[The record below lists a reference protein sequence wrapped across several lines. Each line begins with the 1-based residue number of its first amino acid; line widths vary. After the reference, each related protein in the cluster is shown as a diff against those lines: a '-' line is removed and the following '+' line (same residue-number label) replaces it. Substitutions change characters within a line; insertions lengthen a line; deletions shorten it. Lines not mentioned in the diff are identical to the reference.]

1 MNLHSDTALPC
12 AGWQGPAE
20 RRQSRLRWSLF
31 LWDLIFPT
39 RSQRVTPTVSGV
51 VLIGLALAIGSAA
64 YNASN
69 NILFITLSLLLA
81 CLILS
86 GVMSWFNLRGVRWRL
101 LVPRPLRAGQEAPV
115 TLDLWNRK
123 PLVPTYGLWFEL
135 MARPVPHGPQRP
147 EATIRA
153 TSGQIRAAFARLE
166 QITERTVLPQRE
178 RLDPGSQARL
188 DWLFTPARRGLVRVE
203 LTSVGSLFPFGF
215 LRKSHG
221 TRLRHEAI
229 VWPAPVDY
237 RFTRAAATPRQAEG
251 ARIARPGA
259 SNDLL
264 ALRRYQSGDSHRL
277 IHWKAS
283 ARLRQLMIRQF
294 AAESTEVY
302 FLRIETPPGRWQREE
317 QFELMCSF
325 AATLAEDLFT
335 EARLAGG
342 VINAGNPIAIRRVQD
357 LELFLDQLAVL
368 EREAA
373 DRGPEAAEK
382 VDAAAKGAN
391 RGAGSLAGRA
401 RWHVVTFAPEGT
413 RGAAAYI
420 DGQKTA
426 TA

>member
-115 TLDLWNRK
+115 TLDLW
-123 PLVPTYGLWFEL
+123 
-135 MARPVPHGPQRP
+135 
-147 EATIRA
+147 A

-302 FLRIETPPGRWQREE
+302 FLRIETPSGRWQREE